1 MQINFQELRTL
12 LKSSG
17 IPVYRDAAPTNQ
29 EDYPYIIYE
38 FVNEAKKNASNSV
51 IYHKPLYFI
60 AIVSDGTESDYLP
73 LQKVLE
79 DAKVPYEDFIS
90 GPFEE
95 ENDSRITQYITYI
108 RCVN

>member
-1 MQINFQELRTL
+1 MQINFQGLRTL

-17 IPVYRDAAPTNQ
+17 LSVYRDEAPTSAT
-29 EDYPYIIYE
+29 YPYIVYE
-38 FVNEAKKNASNSV
+38 FVNETKKNASNSV
-51 IYHKPLYFI
+51 LYHKSLYFI
-60 AIVSDGTESDYLP
+60 AVVSDGTEIDYLP

-79 DAKVPYEDFIS
+79 DAKVSYEDFIS